1 MIKMEIPELM
11 KEQYRQAKELIEN
24 CENIKVYSHID
35 CDGICSGAI
44 LSSILDRLNKPH
56 EIEFVNL
63 DVLDNI
69 ELTHELTIFSDLGSG
84 QLIDTKASKDNSII
98 ILDHHPPLRDLN
110 YKDDKDYTYLE
121 INPIHH
127 GIDGSYYVCGGGL
140 CYFLAK
146 EFNFTDLSWIGVLS
160 AIGDMQN
167 TSTGH
172 FEGLNKIIEDDAIN
186 EGYLEVTRNDLNIYG
201 RNTRELFI
209 ALSYFSDVKLPITN
223 NQNEAKALLDE
234 LGIDSTLKRI
244 TPEEKDVLEK
254 IGILCDNTSSYTL
267 TRQDRAILNGEIDR
281 IRKAQALP
289 SYLSKE
295 EFMILY
301 EVQSRIRRKTLSELS
316 DEEKGKLYNALNRMI
331 LNEVPQKYHEHIP
344 KILIGDSYTFLME
357 DPSSFLRD
365 ASEFSTAMNACG
377 RNHEERIAMEV
388 LKGDRDWALVELEE
402 ISRKHRYNLATSMEK
417 IADGNN
423 IIELENL
430 QYFDGT
436 GIKPEIVGTI
446 TGMILGFCNWRKP
459 IIGFTQIED
468 TDGLKVSLRCSRFLT
483 YDGIHFGKIIREV
496 SGEVGGTGG
505 GHAMACG
512 AYIPVAKKDEFIQ
525 KFNISLN
532 GKISI

>member
-1 MIKMEIPELM
+1 MEIPALM
-11 KEQYRQAKELIEN
+11 AEQYRQAKELIEKSTD
-24 CENIKVYSHID
+24 IKVYSHID

-44 LSSILDRLNKPH
+44 LSTILDRQKKPH
-56 EIEFVNL
+56 EIDFVNL

-84 QLIDTKASKDNSII
+84 QNITGKATKDNNIL
-98 ILDHHPPLRDLN
+98 ILDHHPPLRDLD
-110 YKDDKDYTYLE
+110 YKNDKDYTYLE

-146 EFNFTDLSWIGVLS
+146 EFGYTDLSWIGVLS

-167 TSTGH
+167 THSGH
-172 FEGLNKIIEDDAIN
+172 FEGLNEIIQEDAEN
-186 EGYLEVTRNDLNIYG
+186 EGYLDLTRSDLNIYG

-209 ALSYFSDVKLPITN
+209 ALSYFSDVKLPITD

-234 LGIDSTLKRI
+234 LGIDSTLKRV
-244 TPEEKDVLEK
+244 TPEEADVLEK
-254 IGILCDNTSSYTL
+254 IGILCEAGKDYTL
-267 TRQDRAILNGEIDR
+267 TRQDRAILNMELDGVK
-281 IRKAQALP
+281 KAQALP
-289 SYLSKE
+289 SYLSKD
-295 EFMILY
+295 EFIILH
-301 EVQSRIRRKTLSELS
+301 QTQRRIKRKTLSDLTDS
-316 DEEKGKLYNALNRMI
+316 EKGKLYNALNRMI
-331 LNEVPQKYHEHIP
+331 INEVPPKYYEHIP
-344 KILIGDSYTFLME
+344 KVLIGDSYTFLLE

-365 ASEFSTAMNACG
+365 GAEFSTAMNACG
-377 RNHEERIAMEV
+377 RNHEEKIAMEV
-388 LKGDRDWALVELEE
+388 LKGNRDWALVDLEE
-402 ISRKHRYNLATSMEK
+402 ISRKHRYNLATSMQK
-417 IADGNN
+417 VTDGEN

-446 TGMILGFCNWRKP
+446 TGMILGHCNWRKP

-468 TDGLKVSLRCSRFLT
+468 TDGLKVSLRCSRFLS
-483 YDGIHFGKIIREV
+483 YDGIHFGNIIREV
-496 SGEVGGTGG
+496 SREVGGSGG

-512 AYIPVAKKDEFIQ
+512 AYIPLDKKEEFIQ